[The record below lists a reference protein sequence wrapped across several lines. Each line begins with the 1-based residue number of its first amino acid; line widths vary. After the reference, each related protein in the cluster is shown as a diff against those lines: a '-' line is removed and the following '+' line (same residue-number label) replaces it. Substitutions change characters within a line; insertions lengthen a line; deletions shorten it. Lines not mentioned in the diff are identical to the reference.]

1 MGVVSRADI
10 RTGRWTT
17 RLALAWRAACADSLG
32 GPHGSVRAP
41 GTNKTRNDRRRNKPS
56 SQTSMTAVTG
66 VAEDTPAS
74 TVKLALLEAEVNR
87 GGALR
92 VRELLRVGLEMW
104 TCSTVAQF
112 PEALETRGP

>member
-1 MGVVSRADI
+1 
-10 RTGRWTT
+10 
-17 RLALAWRAACADSLG
+17 
-32 GPHGSVRAP
+32 
-41 GTNKTRNDRRRNKPS
+41 
-56 SQTSMTAVTG
+56 MTAVSG